1 MNRRTKIL
9 AILATAGAALAATPA
24 LAEPAPLVYEGQLSY
39 LDAPVDS
46 SADLRFR
53 LFDSAEA
60 GAQLGD
66 TIELPATALTDGAFK
81 ATLDFGANASGWLEV
96 SVRAPSGDGDYVTL
110 SPRQRVEP
118 GATSITDAQA
128 RAAALAAEARSNAS
142 LSISNRAPRDPLL
155 DPQGAGL
162 DPNPSAGGAGGFANP
177 DDDHTFG
184 PAGPFWQLTGS
195 NIYYTGGNVSI
206 GTTSAIRPLT
216 VVTSTFDQAIRGIN
230 SSIGGYGVFGAALG
244 AGGVNFGVFGIS
256 YSPDGSGVFGQAN
269 SGTGATFGVTGQSD
283 STTGTGVRGLA
294 TAVSGTPVA
303 VRGINSGT
311 AGWAGYFDGGEGAY
325 IRGAGG
331 INADS
336 GDLRTADEASLII
349 EGSDAALELLSDD
362 LQIIGSVINL
372 KELLTNGTYVD
383 HWSIG
388 RQASGMGT
396 SEFYISYENVGPN
409 STFSGIG
416 IRIQTN
422 GNTGIGRMATTNK
435 LEVNGNASKT
445 ASGSW
450 LANSDARIKTDVET
464 VTDALDTLDRVRLVS
479 FEYTDDYKADHDGI
493 DERRYLNVIAQEFA
507 QVFPEHVKGS
517 GEYLPDGSEILQVDI
532 HPLTIYSAAAVQELR
547 TLVTDLESE
556 NDEQSSRIADLESR
570 LELLESLILET
581 P

>member
-1 MNRRTKIL
+1 MNHARHIIMIL
-9 AILATAGAALAATPA
+9 AVAGTALAAPA
-24 LAEPAPLVYEGQLSY
+24 LAEPTPLVYEGQLSY

-66 TIELPATALTDGAFK
+66 TIELPAHALTDGAFK
-81 ATLDFGANASGWLEV
+81 ATLDFGASASGWLEV

-118 GATSITDAQA
+118 GVTNITDAQA

-142 LSISNRAPRDPLL
+142 LSISGRSPRDPLL
-155 DPQGAGL
+155 DPAGAGF
-162 DPNPSAGGAGGFANP
+162 DPDTGPGGAGGFGNP

-195 NIYYTGGNVSI
+195 NIYYTAGNVAI
-206 GTTSAIRPLT
+206 GTTSPIRPLT

-230 SSIGGYGVFGAALG
+230 SSVGGYGVFGAALG

-269 SGTGATFGVTGQSD
+269 SATGANFGVTGLSD

-294 TAVSGTPVA
+294 NAATGTATAVLGQVTSA
-303 VRGINSGT
+303 D
-311 AGWAGYFDGGEGAY
+311 GWAGQFVGGNGVYSQNGVSIGTTSNDALIRGEISSGFDPAVRIQIDGATKLYMPDNGGLSIGVFLTPPTDGLRVEGA
-325 IRGAGG
+325 
-331 INADS
+331 
-336 GDLRTADEASLII
+336 
-349 EGSDAALELLSDD
+349 
-362 LQIIGSVINL
+362 
-372 KELLTNGTYVD
+372 
-383 HWSIG
+383 
-388 RQASGMGT
+388 
-396 SEFYISYENVGPN
+396 
-409 STFSGIG
+409 
-416 IRIQTN
+416 
-422 GNTGIGRMATTNK
+422 TGIGRAPLSNM
-435 LEVNGNASKT
+435 LEVGGNASKT
-445 ASGSW
+445 TSGSW
-450 LANSDARIKTDVET
+450 LANSDRRIKTEVET

-479 FEYTDDYKADHDGI
+479 FDYTDEYKATHKGI
-493 DERRYLNVIAQEFA
+493 DDRRYLNVIAQEFA
-507 QVFPEHVKGS
+507 RVFPEHVQGS

-570 LELLESLILET
+570 LDSMSAGRGLKAGAFAWPVLIIAGVGAGFLASRRNKEKAQ
-581 P
+581 